1 MPDDTI
7 NIYVDTTFAS
17 PSDTTVD
24 TDVELILAEA
34 DVIGAYNMPTVYTTT
49 ASTSGSADIIT
60 EYFKVD
66 STTSGS
72 GNIYVEVFTA
82 STTES
87 GIFVCLTEYAIGD
100 VVSGTKNTY
109 VDFFGAS
116 TTTSGFQHTL
126 IDYIAGQVLGSYL
139 DISVPVSYWTA
150 ISVSG
155 TEDLNIEYLRAS
167 SSDGTVT
174 KITEASFGSLGTMTS
189 GSIDSDVDLTLA
201 GWANFPLIA
210 DLFCSLS
217 GIVGIQSELTT
228 TSGGLYA
235 CYTDMFSCASGI
247 NDVDFD
253 VFCCLINNEAINNEL
268 TVISGA
274 VGKIDCHASSN
285 IDDMIS
291 FGCDIDLL
299 SLKISNF
306 IPVEDDYVYAS
317 DGVSV
322 DITDDVYN
330 VLTSSGVSC
339 SGTCLKVDGTPV
351 ETTFSG
357 ITDGYRMNY
366 DPPAG
371 FEFLGGSTEFL
382 VRAENS
388 NGDVLE
394 RSYYLTNGY
403 FMDYANYPGKFDYG
417 WENQILVRMSAED
430 LATCPKFS
438 ADAYWFVTEHLKPK
452 DLSARIVCIPA
463 PVTEAIKDLQVSVYP
478 QSTAFFY
485 GKTFRVVLTCRDFEG
500 NIMEP
505 YEFEFKIEDGPN

>member
-7 NIYVDTTFAS
+7 NIYVDATFSS
-17 PSDTTVD
+17 PSDTAVD
-24 TDVELILAEA
+24 SDVELTLAEA
-34 DVIGAYNMPTVYTTT
+34 DVIGAYNMPVVYTTT
-49 ASTSGSADIIT
+49 ASTSGTVSSPV

-66 STTSGS
+66 YTISGTE
-72 GNIYVEVFTA
+72 NIYIECFTT

-87 GIFVCLTEYAIGD
+87 GIFVCLVDYAPGET
-100 VVSGTKNTY
+100 VSGTKNTY

-116 TTTSGFQHTL
+116 TTTSGYQYAL
-126 IDYIAGQVLGSYL
+126 VNYIAGQVLGSYL
-139 DISVPVSYWTA
+139 DINVPLSYWTA

-155 TEDLNIEYLRAS
+155 TEDLDIEYRRAS
-167 SSDGTVT
+167 ASDGAIT
-174 KITEASFGSLGTMTS
+174 KITETSFGSYATMTS
-189 GSIDSDVDLTLA
+189 GSVDSNVDLTLA

-210 DLFCSLS
+210 DLFCSLED
-217 GIVGIQSELTT
+217 IEGIQSELITI
-228 TSGGLYA
+228 SGGLYG
-235 CYTDMFSCASGI
+235 CYTDILSCASGI
-247 NDVDFD
+247 ADIDFD
-253 VFCCLINNEAINNEL
+253 VFCCLVDYVAINHEL

-274 VGKIDCHASSN
+274 VNNIDCYVTSN
-285 IDDMIS
+285 VDDIKS

-306 IPVEDDYVYAS
+306 IPAEDDYVYGS
-317 DGVSV
+317 EGISV
-322 DITDDVYN
+322 DVTDDVYN

-339 SGTCLKVDGTPV
+339 SGTCLKVDGVAV

-357 ITDGYRMNY
+357 ITDGYRMYY
-366 DPPAG
+366 DPPTG

-403 FMDYANYPGKFDYG
+403 FMDYVNYPGRFDFG

-438 ADAYWFVTEHLKPK
+438 ADAYWFITEHLIPK
-452 DLSARIVCIPA
+452 DLSARIVGIPA
-463 PVTEAIKDLQVSVYP
+463 PVTEAIENLQASISP

-485 GKTFRVVLTCRDFEG
+485 GKTFRVVLTCKDFEG

-505 YEFEFKIEDGPN
+505 YEFEFKIEDGPD

>member
-1 MPDDTI
+1 MADDTI
-7 NIYVDTTFAS
+7 NIYTDITFTS
-17 PSDTTVD
+17 PSDTAVD
-24 TDVELILAEA
+24 TDVDLTLAEA
-34 DVIGAYNMPTVYTTT
+34 DVIGNYNMPVVYTTT
-49 ASTSGSADIIT
+49 ASTSGTLSKPI

-66 STTSGS
+66 YTISGTN
-72 GNIYVEVFTA
+72 NIYIEVFTA

-87 GIFVCLTEYAIGD
+87 GIFVCLVDYASGET
-100 VVSGTKNTY
+100 VSGTKNTY

-116 TTTSGFQHTL
+116 TTTSGFQYAL

-139 DISVPVSYWTA
+139 DINVPISYWTA

-155 TEDLNIEYLRAS
+155 TEDLDIEYMRVSA
-167 SSDGTVT
+167 SDGTVS
-174 KITEASFGSLGTMTS
+174 KITEVSFGSYGTMTS
-189 GSIDSDVDLTLA
+189 GSIDSDVDLTFA

-210 DLFCSLS
+210 DLFCSLEN
-217 GIVGIQSELTT
+217 IEGIQSELTT
-228 TSGGLYA
+228 ISGGLYGY
-235 CYTDMFSCASGI
+235 YTDILSCASGI
-247 NDVDFD
+247 DDIDFD
-253 VFCCLINNEAINNEL
+253 VFCCLLDYKTINNEL
-268 TVISGA
+268 TVISGS
-274 VGKIDCHASSN
+274 VGKIDCYASSN
-285 IDDMIS
+285 LIDIES

-306 IPVEDDYVYAS
+306 IPADDDYVYAS

-322 DITDDVYN
+322 DITDDVYT

-357 ITDGYRMNY
+357 ITDGYRMYY
-366 DPPAG
+366 DPPSG

-403 FMDYANYPGKFDYG
+403 FMDYANYPGRFDFG

-430 LATCPKFS
+430 LATCTKFS
-438 ADAYWFVTEHLKPK
+438 ADAYWFITEHLIPK
-452 DLSARIVCIPA
+452 DLGARIVGIPA
-463 PVTEAIKDLQVSVYP
+463 PVTEATKDLQVSIYP

-485 GKTFRVVLTCRDFEG
+485 GKIFRVVLTCKDFEG
-500 NIMEP
+500 NEMEP
-505 YEFEFKIEDGPN
+505 YEFEFKIEDGPD